1 MLALKIVGICIVG
14 YLLGNINFAIVI
26 SKIMH
31 SDIRSQ
37 GSGNPGTMN
46 MLRSYGILPG
56 VICLVFDALKSA
68 LPTFFGWWL
77 IAETPFC
84 YTNLLGAYIGGLS
97 AIMGHIFPVFLKF
110 KGGKGV
116 ATIIGVSLVLTPI
129 ETVAGVAIA
138 IGIILLFKIG
148 VFGSFAAIF
157 IPGIAQSIYI
167 NLNYEK
173 MEYLIAVNILL
184 AVTYLLCIYAH
195 RANIVRLIQGKENKV
210 YLLKKKEKEPASPE
224 PASPEPVESEA
235 KATEEPKE

>member
-1 MLALKIVGICIVG
+1 M
-14 YLLGNINFAIVI
+14 
-26 SKIMH
+26 
-31 SDIRSQ
+31 
-37 GSGNPGTMN
+37 
-46 MLRSYGILPG
+46 
-56 VICLVFDALKSA
+56 FDALKSA

-129 ETVAGVAIA
+129 ESVAGVAIA

-157 IPGIAQSIYI
+157 IPGIAQAIYI
-167 NLNYEK
+167 NINYIIQ
-173 MEYLIAVNILL
+173 MFLIHQN
-184 AVTYLLCIYAH
+184 YLLYI
-195 RANIVRLIQGKENKV
+195 L
-210 YLLKKKEKEPASPE
+210 
-224 PASPEPVESEA
+224 
-235 KATEEPKE
+235 